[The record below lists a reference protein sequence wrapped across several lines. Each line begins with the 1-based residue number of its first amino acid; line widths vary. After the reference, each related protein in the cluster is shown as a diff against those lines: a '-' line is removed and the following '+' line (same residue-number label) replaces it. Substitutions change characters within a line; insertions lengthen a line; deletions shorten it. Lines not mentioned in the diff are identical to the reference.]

1 MIEIICEAKCQ
12 LLRTVRTKSDA
23 FIVLA
28 SLNLLNAVVKKK
40 GYKDIVSYGLIK
52 PNVVKFILQC
62 IESDQIKFID
72 EVYYDIKGQCIYI
85 RCYGIQFSFHN
96 ICIHN
101 IDNFV
106 HSPQNEKVDW
116 DGVRLQ
122 PIAFELFGLAYQNL
136 TAGEMTIDNIQ
147 NEVKRIVKEKELNV

>member
-1 MIEIICEAKCQ
+1 MTEAINEAKCQ

-40 GYKDIVSYGLIK
+40 EYKDVVSYGLIK
-52 PNVVKFILQC
+52 PNVSKFILQC
-62 IESDQIKFID
+62 IENDQIKFVD

-96 ICIHN
+96 IGIHN
-101 IDNFV
+101 INDFV
-106 HSPQNEKVDW
+106 NSPQNKKVDW

-122 PIAFELFGLAYQNL
+122 PIALELFELAYQNL

-147 NEVKRIVKEKELNV
+147 NEVKIIVKEKELNV